1 MRSLALRRRVA
12 LLPSLRSSVI
22 SPNYAV
28 CGICRKPVEKE
39 EIVENLIGEPKS
51 SVRIRVY
58 CHGSEETM
66 SFDLGSEHHDEGDVG
81 RAMRSYL
88 WFDPERMAGVRR
100 PELRDDE
107 GTLIEDIEIPSER
120 KPEGV

>member
-1 MRSLALRRRVA
+1 MLEALRA
-12 LLPSLRSSVI
+12 SVI

-58 CHGSEETM
+58 CHGGEETM
-66 SFDLGSEHHDEGDVG
+66 AFEMGSEEYDEGDVG
-81 RAMRSYL
+81 RALRSYL
-88 WFDPERMAGVRR
+88 WFNPERIAAQYT
-100 PELRDDE
+100 PKLRDDE
-107 GTLIEDIEIPSER
+107 GTLIDPEIPEGA
-120 KPEGV
+120 KPEGK